1 MKHHILSVAAA
12 AAMALGLGSCHDDC
26 QIKEAEATGSLSF
39 ASMSVDVSVAENVM
53 RTVPALHKAPAR
65 STVDVSD
72 FLVTI
77 KKADGETTHQW
88 KYASMPEIMTLEVGT
103 GYTVE
108 VKSHEVQKAEWARPY
123 YLGTKT
129 FDITDSE
136 VTEIGT
142 VVCRLANIKVTIKFA
157 DELLAQLGADAVV
170 NVLANDEGSLDFT
183 PSETRS
189 GYFAAIDGSSTLVAT
204 FTGTVGGHPERIQRT
219 LTDVAAGQ
227 HRIITFKLKPNNQ
240 EPDPETGT
248 INPDGIGVDLE
259 VESEDLNGDV
269 TIDEDVIVSGDRPD
283 KEGDGQ
289 EEPPTPP
296 TPPAG
301 DEISFD
307 SEYLDL
313 EGVNKASE
321 FGDGLKP
328 AVVLIKSKNPI
339 ENLKIAIDSESLTED
354 LLTDVGL
361 AKEFDLANPGQFAEG
376 LTGLGLPNGADVKG
390 KTEVTFD
397 ITGFMTLL
405 CIYPDAISKFIIT
418 LTDNTGAS
426 AEQSIT
432 FTTHN

>member
-1 MKHHILSVAAA
+1 
-12 AAMALGLGSCHDDC
+12 
-26 QIKEAEATGSLSF
+26 
-39 ASMSVDVSVAENVM
+39 
-53 RTVPALHKAPAR
+53 
-65 STVDVSD
+65 
-72 FLVTI
+72 
-77 KKADGETTHQW
+77 
-88 KYASMPEIMTLEVGT
+88 
-103 GYTVE
+103 
-108 VKSHEVQKAEWARPY
+108 
-123 YLGTKT
+123 
-129 FDITDSE
+129 
-136 VTEIGT
+136 
-142 VVCRLANIKVTIKFA
+142 
-157 DELLAQLGADAVV
+157 
-170 NVLANDEGSLDFT
+170 
-183 PSETRS
+183 
-189 GYFAAIDGSSTLVAT
+189 
-204 FTGTVGGHPERIQRT
+204 
-219 LTDVAAGQ
+219 
-227 HRIITFKLKPNNQ
+227 
-240 EPDPETGT
+240 
-248 INPDGIGVDLE
+248 
-259 VESEDLNGDV
+259 
-269 TIDEDVIVSGDRPD
+269 
-283 KEGDGQ
+283 

-339 ENLKIAIDSESLTED
+339 ENLKITIDSESLTED